1 MKGVK
6 KVTYNLYHKREA
18 QELLITSSLE
28 KEWLVIEAEL
38 VSKFH
43 PDMHLIVKDS
53 DGKVHWESG

>member
-1 MKGVK
+1 M
-6 KVTYNLYHKREA
+6 TYNLYRKREA